1 MSTTRRLATVIG
13 MSLLVG
19 SMMSSALA
27 AAKRT
32 AGASQ
37 SDVRQLLRMMDT
49 DKNGAVSKDEFL
61 QYMSQTFDRRDVNR
75 SRQLER
81 GEMTTSP
88 FPLSRRT
95 GAAAQ
100 SDVRRLTRIMDKDAN
115 GRVSKSE
122 FMQYM
127 SQTFDRL
134 DVNKSGQLEPDE
146 LRHLPAG
153 QRCAESGSC

>member
-1 MSTTRRLATVIG
+1 
-13 MSLLVG
+13 
-19 SMMSSALA
+19 
-27 AAKRT
+27 
-32 AGASQ
+32 
-37 SDVRQLLRMMDT
+37 
-49 DKNGAVSKDEFL
+49 
-61 QYMSQTFDRRDVNR
+61 MSQTFDRLDVNR

-100 SDVRRLTRIMDKDAN
+100 SDVRQLTRMMDKDAN

>member
-1 MSTTRRLATVIG
+1 MSTTRRLATLIG

-19 SMMSSALA
+19 TMATSAFA
-27 AAKRT
+27 ASKHT
-32 AGASQ
+32 AATAQ
-37 SDVRQLLRMMDT
+37 SDVRQLLRLMDK

-61 QYMSQTFDRRDVNR
+61 QYMSRTFDRRDVNK
-75 SRQLER
+75 SGQLER

-100 SDVRRLTRIMDKDAN
+100 SDVRRLTQMMDRDAN
-115 GRVSKSE
+115 GRLSKSE

-134 DVNKSGQLEPDE
+134 DVNKSGQLEPNE
-146 LRHLPAG
+146 LRHLPASSS
-153 QRCAESGSC
+153 CAGSGYC